1 MNKKMSKI
9 KKTPIKDSV
18 LDDVFETVDTSNQI
32 EETNENELEIG
43 EDVLEVDDLDDV
55 FETVD
60 TSNQIEETNEN
71 ELENDEDTLENVEAL
86 VDPVK
91 IIEEFSEAS
100 KKIDEQIVSTMKQ
113 DELEEVLIGEVNRV
127 ESVEQQ
133 LKEHINKTEQD
144 LLKKGRK
151 FSNFWNGVN
160 TGLY

>member
-43 EDVLEVDDLDDV
+43 EDAPEID
-55 FETVD
+55 
-60 TSNQIEETNEN
+60 EN
-71 ELENDEDTLENVEAL
+71 ELEIDENELEIGEDTLENVEAL

>member
-43 EDVLEVDDLDDV
+43 EDAPEID
-55 FETVD
+55 
-60 TSNQIEETNEN
+60 EN
-71 ELENDEDTLENVEAL
+71 ELEIGEDTLENVEAL

>member
-1 MNKKMSKI
+1 MSKT

-18 LDDVFETVDTSNQI
+18 LDDVFETVDTLNQI
-32 EETNENELEIG
+32 EETNENESEIG
-43 EDVLEVDDLDDV
+43 EDVPEID
-55 FETVD
+55 
-60 TSNQIEETNEN
+60 EN
-71 ELENDEDTLENVEAL
+71 ESEFVEDTLEDVEVL

-100 KKIDEQIVSTMKQ
+100 KKIDEQIISTMKQ

>member
-1 MNKKMSKI
+1 
-9 KKTPIKDSV
+9 
-18 LDDVFETVDTSNQI
+18 
-32 EETNENELEIG
+32 
-43 EDVLEVDDLDDV
+43 
-55 FETVD
+55 
-60 TSNQIEETNEN
+60 
-71 ELENDEDTLENVEAL
+71 
-86 VDPVK
+86 
-91 IIEEFSEAS
+91 
-100 KKIDEQIVSTMKQ
+100 MKQ